1 MPGSASVAAKA
12 KSGDYNSDT
21 SSKEAAQT
29 IQVYNTLAW
38 VSVFV
43 LATGI
48 ASGDYSSNAF
58 LKEAAAS
65 KQAMPGSASVAAKA
79 KSGDWFAL
87 HSLAYTCT
95 LLLFVVLVR
104 TVFLA
109 HACSSPASFVVVVV
123 VI

>member
-1 MPGSASVAAKA
+1 MHHPGPARWTH
-12 KSGDYNSDT
+12 SDD
-21 SSKEAAQT
+21 AQT
-29 IQVYNTLAW
+29 LLLGLAHLCLTMEFLYQVAIQVYNTLAC
-38 VSVFV
+38 VGVFV

-104 TVFLA
+104 R
-109 HACSSPASFVVVVV
+109 SSRARCL
-123 VI
+123 